1 MGKLKDTIKKL
12 IPGSKQ
18 KYVRPT
24 PEVKG
29 IEGNAL
35 KPVEGLARG
44 YIVKKAVMKAW
55 KASSTKGLDTSKWGG
70 EAPMPMPKKTVP
82 MKEKQVRFK
91 MSKKGVLSKI
101 K

>member
-1 MGKLKDTIKKL
+1 MGKLKDTITKL

-24 PEVKG
+24 PEIRG

-44 YIVKKAVMKAW
+44 YVVRKAEEKSFKPRSMKNFD
-55 KASSTKGLDTSKWGG
+55 SSKWGG
-70 EAPMPMPKKTVP
+70 EPP
-82 MKEKQVRFK
+82 MKKPTSQMQFK
-91 MSKKGVLSKI
+91 MNKKGVISK
-101 K
+101 KK